1 MVTEYTTNEY
11 HCEREE
17 GGRGRGGMEGDA
29 ERWRQKDDGAGKREG
44 KGLKTQMEGWGLPTL
59 PHRVLG

>member
-1 MVTEYTTNEY
+1 MNISVR
-11 HCEREE
+11 ERREAEE
-17 GGRGRGGMEGDA
+17 GEEWREMRA

-44 KGLKTQMEGWGLPTL
+44 KGLKTQMESWGLPTL